1 MSERLADH
9 TTTRVGGPARAWVT
23 ARTEAEAI
31 EAVRAA
37 DAAGEPRVTLTLPA
51 LASAPEAFLMITG
64 PDKRAALERVA
75 TLTPEEAPIRAFWKD
90 LVVHW
95 AE

>member
-31 EAVRAA
+31 EIR
-37 DAAGEPRVTLTLPA
+37 
-51 LASAPEAFLMITG
+51 
-64 PDKRAALERVA
+64 ER
-75 TLTPEEAPIRAFWKD
+75 TRSSG
-90 LVVHW
+90 
-95 AE
+95 

>member
-31 EAVRAA
+31 EAVRAEGFDVCGVVSVLDRLSGGA
-37 DAAGEPRVTLTLPA
+37 EAIR
-51 LASAPEAFLMITG
+51 LASGDAPYEPLVTIDDIY
-64 PDKRAALERVA
+64 PDRPA
-75 TLTPEEAPIRAFWKD
+75 
-90 LVVHW
+90 
-95 AE
+95 

>member
-37 DAAGEPRVTLTLPA
+37 DAAGEPLFVLGLS
-51 LASAPEAFLMITG
+51 LIH
-64 PDKRAALERVA
+64 
-75 TLTPEEAPIRAFWKD
+75 I
-90 LVVHW
+90 
-95 AE
+95 